1 MKEQEETSE
10 SSLSEEERIELLE
23 QEEKSDRIWLW
34 VVSVVGGLAL
44 LIWLVMTLISSLSDE
59 SDVLSV
65 DNVQAMEQRVVKL
78 EKSVERLERLV
89 AMQDEQLATLK
100 ANQFTGLHTTVD
112 DKGTIGRVA
121 QVLQAQEKDYQQ
133 VMDGLKGGMRDLANM
148 LPGSRSWLSD
158 YSEAIDQA
166 QASSRKRASELQ
178 KWALESQNPLPSTP
192 TPLIPATPAATGKP

>member
-44 LIWLVMTLISSLSDE
+44 LIWLVMSLISSLSDE
-59 SDVLSV
+59 SEVLSV
-65 DNVQAMEQRVVKL
+65 DNVQAMEQRVATL

-89 AMQDEQLATLK
+89 AMQDEQLASLK
-100 ANQFTGLHTTVD
+100 ANQFTGLHSVID
-112 DKGTIGRVA
+112 DKSTVGRVA
-121 QVLQAQEKDYQQ
+121 LVLQEQEKDYQQ
-133 VMDGLKGGMRDLANM
+133 VMDGLKTGMRDLANM

-178 KWALESQNPLPSTP
+178 KWAVETQNPLPATP
-192 TPLIPATPAATGKP
+192 TPLIPVTPAPAGKP

>member
-23 QEEKSDRIWLW
+23 QEVKSDRIWLW

-44 LIWLVMTLISSLSDE
+44 LIWLVMSLISSLSDE
-59 SDVLSV
+59 SEVLSV
-65 DNVQAMEQRVVKL
+65 DNVQAMEQRVATL

-89 AMQDEQLATLK
+89 AMQDEQLASLK
-100 ANQFTGLHTTVD
+100 ANQFTGLHSVID
-112 DKGTIGRVA
+112 DKSTVGRVA
-121 QVLQAQEKDYQQ
+121 LVLQEQEKDYQQ
-133 VMDGLKGGMRDLANM
+133 VMDGLKTGMRDLANM

-166 QASSRKRASELQ
+166 QASSRKRASEIQ
-178 KWALESQNPLPSTP
+178 KWALETRGALPTVP
-192 TPLIPATPAATGKP
+192 TPLIPVTPPPTGKP

>member
-1 MKEQEETSE
+1 MKEQEEASD

-34 VVSVVGGLAL
+34 VVSLVGGLAL

-65 DNVQAMEQRVVKL
+65 DNVQAMEQRVATL

-89 AMQDEQLATLK
+89 AMQDEQLASLK
-100 ANQFTGLHTTVD
+100 ANQFTGLHRVID
-112 DKGTIGRVA
+112 DKSTVGRVA
-121 QVLQAQEKDYQQ
+121 LVLQEQEKDYQQ
-133 VMDGLKGGMRDLANM
+133 VMDGLKTGMRDLANM

-158 YSEAIDQA
+158 YSEAIELA
-166 QASSRKRASELQ
+166 QASSRKRVTELQ
-178 KWALESQNPLPSTP
+178 KWSLEAKGELPARP
-192 TPLIPATPAATGKP
+192 TPLAPAAATP